1 MNLTKPVVVNDY
13 IDMTTYLPK
22 NEYLYG
28 TDFNKAISEINKVRE
43 TTNKLP
49 QNWWNN
55 NNGTT
60 FTVPYE
66 KAYLIERCVVRS
78 NIENIKDGYIYPFST
93 NREHILI
100 PEKFKLNKENGIFIG
115 LFLAEGNADFDSG
128 YIQIT
133 NNNKNIREFTKN
145 WFTKHNIK
153 CSESEK
159 INKIGGTSSEIRGYS
174 RLLAK
179 FLTKLVGHGARNK
192 FIPNEAINAPEE
204 FIIGLLNGYIS
215 GDGSISKNS
224 IDVGSASPKLI
235 QGINILLSRLGIFTK
250 VSVSKIEKNNLGTEN
265 IADVNRIS
273 IRCQWANKFAKLVE
287 LIDENKQDKLQSFKI
302 TKDHCNF
309 TEQNDVVLDNITSI
323 EILNVK
329 DYPEYA
335 KVYDLTVPSTL
346 NFGLANGLHVVDT
359 AESGY
364 VQRKLVKTMEDLVI
378 KYDSTLRSFNNAVI
392 QFIYGDSGADTRY
405 QYEYTIKLIEQNNQ
419 DLENIHKFTSSELK
433 DLDFSDKDNN
443 KLFNYVLELRNLMRE
458 LTIKSKLD
466 YITLTSSYLIPIN
479 INPIINTV
487 KIDEELR
494 KSKEKLEPNYVIE
507 GFEKLLSNKF
517 TSFMCFNKEVDEK
530 KSFKVRDEL
539 INKTSLRCVLYD
551 ALSPKKAIIDHKLN
565 KKQFDEIIRIIS
577 ENYNKNIAQPGEHVG
592 VLSAQAMGEP
602 VSQMS
607 EVYETLVHVYN
618 SELKSI
624 EKIQIGKFIDRL
636 MKENKDK
643 VMELENHKNST
654 VLDLPKDKY
663 KIVNVSGK
671 EKTNWQTIDQI
682 SKHPANGKLMTVVT
696 RSGKT
701 NKSTLSHSYLKRSTN
716 SIIPVKG
723 SELKVGDRIP
733 VTRKLKLVNTNDK
746 LDDIELTNHFGWL
759 CGAYL
764 ADGTASGN
772 ILRISKVN
780 KKYSNNII
788 SYAKKNLLEY
798 KIRKYEGE
806 YGHSMDT
813 VIIDKKI
820 TSFMLKHFSTGSYD
834 KQVSGDIFN
843 TNQEFISGLISGYF
857 DGDGNVSPA
866 RHIIRA
872 SSRSLQLLE
881 DMSLL
886 LNYIGIFATIHTE
899 KEKGPNKKP
908 FYTLHIQHK
917 YAKLF
922 KEEIG
927 FVVEEKQKLL
937 DEIIEYAERD
947 NNYSLGENVDMIP
960 ELGETIAKVAD
971 YLEMPARSRLY
982 RRYIKKKAIGRET
995 LGKYIERFNE
1005 ALLEVEKQQKLK
1017 PLEMADLNVKLG
1029 ELKQAYNSDI
1039 VWDEIVS
1046 IEYEDGGDQY
1056 VYDFT
1061 VPGNDSF
1068 MVNSGVLVHN
1078 TLKAFHKAGIGAIS
1092 DTLQGVPRIKELFSL
1107 SKKIKTPQMI
1117 VYLTDEYYKNKEMAH
1132 KIASYIRFTTL
1143 GQIRKKVEVFYD
1155 PNPHAKDG
1163 FMEKDNVYNIYY
1175 THNPSKTSCQ
1185 TDINNLPWLIRIEL
1199 DRERMLEKEVTLL
1212 EIKSKFCNQ
1221 WEKRY
1226 SDIKNIKKEEKYI
1239 LDKIIQCALL
1249 SNTDN
1254 DEKPVIHLRFD
1265 MTDFEFTTINEFID
1279 LMIDRFKLKGIS
1291 GINERTGAIE
1301 ERVLK
1306 FDKESGNII
1315 KDNQFV
1321 IYTQG
1326 VNLMDVRYLTGV
1338 DVYKTICNDVV
1349 QMYDTFGIEAA
1360 RATIVR
1366 EISLAFK
1373 RHGADVNYNHLSVIV
1388 DLMTS
1393 SGMLMS
1399 VDRHGM
1405 NKSDNEPLAR
1415 VSFEKMVEQLITAA
1429 VFNEVDH
1436 MKSVSSRIMAGLV
1449 VKGGTGMCD
1458 VILDTEML
1466 EKSEYVVDAI
1476 SDYDTSYKEISKNS
1490 VIQDMIN
1497 KEESAGEIFMPM

>member
-1 MNLTKPVVVNDY
+1 MGDRFLDKFWKD
-13 IDMTTYLPK
+13 IK
-22 NEYLYG
+22 W
-28 TDFNKAISEINKVRE
+28 
-43 TTNKLP
+43 
-49 QNWWNN
+49 Q
-55 NNGTT
+55 
-60 FTVPYE
+60 
-66 KAYLIERCVVRS
+66 IE
-78 NIENIKDGYIYPFST
+78 D
-93 NREHILI
+93 
-100 PEKFKLNKENGIFIG
+100 
-115 LFLAEGNADFDSG
+115 
-128 YIQIT
+128 
-133 NNNKNIREFTKN
+133 NKN
-145 WFTKHNIK
+145 
-153 CSESEK
+153 
-159 INKIGGTSSEIRGYS
+159 
-174 RLLAK
+174 
-179 FLTKLVGHGARNK
+179 
-192 FIPNEAINAPEE
+192 
-204 FIIGLLNGYIS
+204 
-215 GDGSISKNS
+215 
-224 IDVGSASPKLI
+224 
-235 QGINILLSRLGIFTK
+235 
-250 VSVSKIEKNNLGTEN
+250 KIESAENN
-265 IADVNRIS
+265 VRI
-273 IRCQWANKFAKLVE
+273 WTVLVE
-287 LIDENKQDKLQSFKI
+287 E
-302 TKDHCNF
+302 KD
-309 TEQNDVVLDNITSI
+309 
-323 EILNVK
+323 
-329 DYPEYA
+329 
-335 KVYDLTVPSTL
+335 
-346 NFGLANGLHVVDT
+346 
-359 AESGY
+359 
-364 VQRKLVKTMEDLVI
+364 R
-378 KYDSTLRSFNNAVI
+378 
-392 QFIYGDSGADTRY
+392 
-405 QYEYTIKLIEQNNQ
+405 
-419 DLENIHKFTSSELK
+419 
-433 DLDFSDKDNN
+433 
-443 KLFNYVLELRNLMRE
+443 
-458 LTIKSKLD
+458 
-466 YITLTSSYLIPIN
+466 
-479 INPIINTV
+479 
-487 KIDEELR
+487 
-494 KSKEKLEPNYVIE
+494 
-507 GFEKLLSNKF
+507 
-517 TSFMCFNKEVDEK
+517 
-530 KSFKVRDEL
+530 
-539 INKTSLRCVLYD
+539 
-551 ALSPKKAIIDHKLN
+551 
-565 KKQFDEIIRIIS
+565 
-577 ENYNKNIAQPGEHVG
+577 
-592 VLSAQAMGEP
+592 
-602 VSQMS
+602 
-607 EVYETLVHVYN
+607 
-618 SELKSI
+618 
-624 EKIQIGKFIDRL
+624 
-636 MKENKDK
+636 
-643 VMELENHKNST
+643 
-654 VLDLPKDKY
+654 
-663 KIVNVSGK
+663 
-671 EKTNWQTIDQI
+671 
-682 SKHPANGKLMTVVT
+682 
-696 RSGKT
+696 
-701 NKSTLSHSYLKRSTN
+701 
-716 SIIPVKG
+716 
-723 SELKVGDRIP
+723 
-733 VTRKLKLVNTNDK
+733 
-746 LDDIELTNHFGWL
+746 
-759 CGAYL
+759 
-764 ADGTASGN
+764 
-772 ILRISKVN
+772 
-780 KKYSNNII
+780 
-788 SYAKKNLLEY
+788 
-798 KIRKYEGE
+798 
-806 YGHSMDT
+806 
-813 VIIDKKI
+813 
-820 TSFMLKHFSTGSYD
+820 
-834 KQVSGDIFN
+834 
-843 TNQEFISGLISGYF
+843 
-857 DGDGNVSPA
+857 
-866 RHIIRA
+866 
-872 SSRSLQLLE
+872 
-881 DMSLL
+881 
-886 LNYIGIFATIHTE
+886 
-899 KEKGPNKKP
+899 
-908 FYTLHIQHK
+908 
-917 YAKLF
+917 
-922 KEEIG
+922 
-927 FVVEEKQKLL
+927 VVEEKQKLL